1 MKDARSASLD
11 LEAYLA
17 RIGYGGERTPTAE
30 TLSALHQAHAVS
42 ITFENLDV
50 ILGRPIALDL
60 PSVERKLVAGRRG
73 GYCFEQNSLFAA
85 ALEQLGFRVAPL
97 AARVRFGAEPGS
109 PRPRS
114 HVLLKVDLEGES
126 WLADVGFGSPSLL
139 RPVRMAPGEVSDQFG
154 CTYRVARDGEFW
166 VLQLRVDGAWADL
179 YAYTLEPQYPIDFEV
194 ANYYIS
200 TNPRSIFVQA
210 PFVAR
215 RTPEARCLLRG
226 RELSIVRGGET
237 SVQVIESNEHLL
249 AVLAEHFDLHF
260 PADTRFLSE

>member
-1 MKDARSASLD
+1 MNTARSASLD
-11 LEAYLA
+11 LDAYLA
-17 RIGYGGERTPTAE
+17 RIGYRGERTPTAE
-30 TLSALHQAHAVS
+30 TLSRLHQAHAES

-50 ILGRPIALDL
+50 ILGRPVSLDL
-60 PSVERKLVAGRRG
+60 ESVERKLVADRRG

-85 ALEQLGFRVAPL
+85 ALAQLGFRVAPL

-114 HVLLKVDLEGES
+114 HVLLKVDVDGEP
-126 WLADVGFGSPSLL
+126 WLADVGFGSPGLL
-139 RPVRMAPGEVSDQFG
+139 RPLRMAPGEVSDQFG

-166 VLQLRVDGAWADL
+166 VLQLLVDGAWADL

-215 RTPEARCLLRG
+215 RTPEVRCLLRG
-226 RELSIVRGGET
+226 RELTIVRGGET
-237 SVQVIESNEHLL
+237 TTETIADNRRFLE
-249 AVLAEHFDLHF
+249 VLAEHFMLHF
-260 PADTRFLSE
+260 PADIHFFSE